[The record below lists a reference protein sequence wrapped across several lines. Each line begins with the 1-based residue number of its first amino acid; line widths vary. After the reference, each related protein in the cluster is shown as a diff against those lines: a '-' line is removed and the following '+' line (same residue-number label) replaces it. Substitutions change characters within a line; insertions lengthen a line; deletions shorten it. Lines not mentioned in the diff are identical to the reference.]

1 MNKSKPC
8 QFISKFS
15 LLISGATLPSSH
27 NSIYL
32 LPTTA
37 WEKLTSQE
45 VAHSHL
51 NTLNLLS
58 SSRTF
63 LTRRIW
69 IDVAPTLPASRS
81 LSLAL
86 NLSLHCQLNLPPTW
100 RRDTPSSNENKSLL
114 FSPGFPFLP
123 SFSPSLHSLLPSV
136 PLLPAF
142 WFCSHLTHATN

>member
-1 MNKSKPC
+1 MNKSKPR
-8 QFISKFS
+8 QFIWKFS
-15 LLISGATLPSSH
+15 LLICGATLPSSH
-27 NSIYL
+27 NSIDL

-37 WEKLTSQE
+37 GEKLTSQE

-69 IDVAPTLPASRS
+69 IDMPPALPAS

-86 NLSLHCQLNLPPTW
+86 NLSLHCQLNLPQTW

-123 SFSPSLHSLLPSV
+123 SFSPSPHSLLPSV